1 MRCDMENSKSRKKIK
16 PTEKE
21 IKRAEELKRL
31 RLKCELSLDEVAQ
44 KLNISKVTLSR
55 YENTD
60 ITNIPMGNI
69 EQLAKI
75 YKTTPAHLMGWE
87 EKKETF
93 NPYFVDTSVLTA
105 TELEEFNRV
114 TGVNKQ
120 LFFNDVDEEHDM
132 ALFKQA
138 VVDLL
143 IKKRENK
150 K

>member
-1 MRCDMENSKSRKKIK
+1 MKKEKISKKIRERRIEMGYSY
-16 PTEKE
+16 EKLSELTGISSSSLNRYETGHIKNISIDKFE
-21 IKRAEELKRL
+21 ILANVL
-31 RLKCELSLDEVAQ
+31 
-44 KLNISKVTLSR
+44 KLNPSDLLEEYIQESKNDSSIK
-55 YENTD
+55 D
-60 ITNIPMGNI
+60 
-69 EQLAKI
+69 
-75 YKTTPAHLMGWE
+75 
-87 EKKETF
+87 

-143 IKKRENK
+143 VKKRENK

>member
-1 MRCDMENSKSRKKIK
+1 MEIHEKIK
-16 PTEKE
+16 RRRLELGLTLEKVADYVGVSKATVSRWESGE
-21 IKRAEELKRL
+21 IVNMRRDRILKLSEVLKVKPNFIMGLEE
-31 RLKCELSLDEVAQ
+31 
-44 KLNISKVTLSR
+44 SK
-55 YENTD
+55 
-60 ITNIPMGNI
+60 
-69 EQLAKI
+69 
-75 YKTTPAHLMGWE
+75 
-87 EKKETF
+87 EKKEIF

-143 IKKRENK
+143 VKKRENK

>member
-1 MRCDMENSKSRKKIK
+1 MEIHEKIK
-16 PTEKE
+16 RRRLELGLTLEKVADYVGVSKATVSRWESGE
-21 IKRAEELKRL
+21 IVNMRRDRILKLSEVLKVKPNFIMGLEETK
-31 RLKCELSLDEVAQ
+31 
-44 KLNISKVTLSR
+44 
-55 YENTD
+55 
-60 ITNIPMGNI
+60 
-69 EQLAKI
+69 
-75 YKTTPAHLMGWE
+75 

-93 NPYFVDTSVLTA
+93 NPYFVDTSILTDL
-105 TELEEFNRV
+105 ELKEFNRV

>member
-1 MRCDMENSKSRKKIK
+1 MEIHEKIK
-16 PTEKE
+16 RRRLELGLTLEKVADYVGVSKATVSRWESGE
-21 IKRAEELKRL
+21 IVNMRRDRILKLSEVLKVKPNFIMGLEE
-31 RLKCELSLDEVAQ
+31 
-44 KLNISKVTLSR
+44 SK
-55 YENTD
+55 
-60 ITNIPMGNI
+60 
-69 EQLAKI
+69 
-75 YKTTPAHLMGWE
+75 
-87 EKKETF
+87 EKKEIP
-93 NPYFVDTSVLTA
+93 NPYFVDTSVLTEL
-105 TELEEFNRV
+105 ELEEFNRV

>member
-1 MRCDMENSKSRKKIK
+1 MEIHEKIK
-16 PTEKE
+16 RRRLELGLTLEKVADYVGVSKATVSRWESGE
-21 IKRAEELKRL
+21 IVNMRRDRILKLSEVLKVKPNFIMGLEE
-31 RLKCELSLDEVAQ
+31 
-44 KLNISKVTLSR
+44 SK
-55 YENTD
+55 
-60 ITNIPMGNI
+60 
-69 EQLAKI
+69 
-75 YKTTPAHLMGWE
+75 
-87 EKKETF
+87 EKKKSV

>member
-1 MRCDMENSKSRKKIK
+1 MEIHEKIK
-16 PTEKE
+16 RRRLELGLTLEKVADYVGVSKATVSRWESGEIVNMRRDRILKLSEVLKVKPNFILGLEESNVKKE
-21 IKRAEELKRL
+21 I
-31 RLKCELSLDEVAQ
+31 
-44 KLNISKVTLSR
+44 
-55 YENTD
+55 
-60 ITNIPMGNI
+60 P
-69 EQLAKI
+69 
-75 YKTTPAHLMGWE
+75 
-87 EKKETF
+87 
-93 NPYFVDTSVLTA
+93 NPYFVDTSVLTEV
-105 TELEEFNRV
+105 ELEEFNRV

>member
-1 MRCDMENSKSRKKIK
+1 MEIHEKIK
-16 PTEKE
+16 RRRLELGLTLEKVADYVGVSKATVSRWESGE
-21 IKRAEELKRL
+21 IVNMRRDRILKLSEVLKVKPNFIMGLEE
-31 RLKCELSLDEVAQ
+31 
-44 KLNISKVTLSR
+44 SK
-55 YENTD
+55 
-60 ITNIPMGNI
+60 
-69 EQLAKI
+69 
-75 YKTTPAHLMGWE
+75 
-87 EKKETF
+87 EKKEIF

>member
-1 MRCDMENSKSRKKIK
+1 MEIHEKIK
-16 PTEKE
+16 RRRLELGLTLEKVADYVGVSKATVSRWESGE
-21 IKRAEELKRL
+21 IVNMRRDRILKLSEVLKVKPNFIMGLEEPK
-31 RLKCELSLDEVAQ
+31 
-44 KLNISKVTLSR
+44 
-55 YENTD
+55 
-60 ITNIPMGNI
+60 
-69 EQLAKI
+69 
-75 YKTTPAHLMGWE
+75 
-87 EKKETF
+87 EKKETT
-93 NPYFVDTSVLTA
+93 NPYFVDTSALTEL
-105 TELEEFNRV
+105 ELEEFNRV

>member
-1 MRCDMENSKSRKKIK
+1 MEIHEKIK
-16 PTEKE
+16 RRRLELGLTLEKVADYVGVSKATVSRWESGE
-21 IKRAEELKRL
+21 IVNMRRDRILKLSEVLKVKPNFIMGLEETK
-31 RLKCELSLDEVAQ
+31 
-44 KLNISKVTLSR
+44 
-55 YENTD
+55 
-60 ITNIPMGNI
+60 
-69 EQLAKI
+69 
-75 YKTTPAHLMGWE
+75 
-87 EKKETF
+87 EKKETS
-93 NPYFVDTSVLTA
+93 NPYFVDTSILTEL
-105 TELEEFNRV
+105 ELEEFNRV

>member
-1 MRCDMENSKSRKKIK
+1 MLKVK
-16 PTEKE
+16 PNF
-21 IKRAEELKRL
+21 IMGLEEPK
-31 RLKCELSLDEVAQ
+31 
-44 KLNISKVTLSR
+44 
-55 YENTD
+55 
-60 ITNIPMGNI
+60 
-69 EQLAKI
+69 
-75 YKTTPAHLMGWE
+75 

-105 TELEEFNRV
+105 TEFEEFNRV